1 MGLLS
6 LDLNVFKIMSIL
18 LSGILYD
25 KDKRTPYIMLFG
37 LVVVGIFAGFAIMKA
52 MPNALRRRS
61 RVKVL
66 LAATEASRHRI
77 NDDVEKR
84 RWLNHRLGFGNEERQ
99 GDALALPSGSAS
111 KEEIDVVLDWVK
123 SCVYFTP
130 RMVAE
135 NKGDIVPDLVKS
147 LLGRWTTTMLEQHGY
162 VNWYECDRE
171 IVMLLEAGFPQLRL
185 EPQHARLMRLQDFY
199 QAILHHSA
207 ACESYADPQST
218 TKDVPEHLAVAVSKL
233 SRTPRQSPTLAMR
246 VNFGRWL
253 SRFLNERGYQ
263 SWPGWFSDGRVIHVV
278 LRSTFPPLKR
288 RKRAALQSLAVL
300 YAAAGSQRE
309 SLASDAPGGLRLRK
323 HVA

>member
-162 VNWYECDRE
+162 VNWYECD
-171 IVMLLEAGFPQLRL
+171 
-185 EPQHARLMRLQDFY
+185 
-199 QAILHHSA
+199 
-207 ACESYADPQST
+207 
-218 TKDVPEHLAVAVSKL
+218 
-233 SRTPRQSPTLAMR
+233 
-246 VNFGRWL
+246 
-253 SRFLNERGYQ
+253 
-263 SWPGWFSDGRVIHVV
+263 
-278 LRSTFPPLKR
+278 
-288 RKRAALQSLAVL
+288 
-300 YAAAGSQRE
+300 
-309 SLASDAPGGLRLRK
+309 
-323 HVA
+323 

>member
-61 RVKVL
+61 RVK
-66 LAATEASRHRI
+66 
-77 NDDVEKR
+77 

-99 GDALALPSGSAS
+99 GDALALPSGSVS
-111 KEEIDVVLDWVK
+111 KGEIDVVLDWVK

-147 LLGRWTTTMLEQHGY
+147 LLGRWTTAMLEQHGY

-171 IVMLLEAGFPQLRL
+171 IVLLLEAGFPQLRL

-207 ACESYADPQST
+207 ACEAYADALST
-218 TKDVPEHLAVAVSKL
+218 TKDVPEHLTVAVSKL

-288 RKRAALQSLAVL
+288 RKRAALRSLAVL
-300 YAAAGSQRE
+300 SAAAASSQKE